1 MSRFTDRRCGICW
14 FLIHNGFGN
23 MAYILFCGLPCLR
36 RKGAQEKEGFH
47 NTFEEKK
54 QSGSYVK
61 MTQKTTDEIR
71 TLLSDAKLRF

>member
-1 MSRFTDRRCGICW
+1 
-14 FLIHNGFGN
+14 

-47 NTFEEKK
+47 NIFEEKEGRGKSK
-54 QSGSYVK
+54 QAGSYIK

-71 TLLSDAKLRF
+71 TLLSGAKLRF